1 MGNFLAGRECFA
13 CDLINHDQSKVN
25 LKMMKPNRNN
35 KLEALYKIAQ
45 DLNNRLCKEET
56 KLDAYKEHNK
66 DLSLLTS
73 LLIAEKNSLMH
84 ENYQLRAMRHP
95 LSSTILPV
103 YETQV

>member
-1 MGNFLAGRECFA
+1 MGNSLAGRESFA

-25 LKMMKPNRNN
+25 LKMMKPNRKN

-45 DLNNRLCKEET
+45 DMNNRLCKEET

-84 ENYQLRAMRHP
+84 ENNQLRAMIH
-95 LSSTILPV
+95 TIGA
-103 YETQV
+103 

>member
-1 MGNFLAGRECFA
+1 MGNSLAGRECFA

-45 DLNNRLCKEET
+45 DLNNWLCKEET
-56 KLDAYKEHNK
+56 KLEAYKAHNK
-66 DLSLLTS
+66 DLYLLTS
-73 LLIAEKNSLMH
+73 ILIAENTSLMH
-84 ENYQLRAMRHP
+84 ENDKLRVMRHP
-95 LSSTILPV
+95 LSSTTLPV

>member
-1 MGNFLAGRECFA
+1 MGNSLAGPDCFA
-13 CDLINHDQSKVN
+13 CECIYHDQGEVDF
-25 LKMMKPNRNN
+25 KMMRPKKNN
-35 KLEALYKIAQ
+35 QLEALCKIVQ